1 MKTLKFLGLCG
12 LAFIM
17 ASCGGNA
24 NKEKEAETAEESANE
39 AFYAEQPVESGMYD
53 ATYFDIKGKDSRK
66 GQFDGRV
73 IYALSPEQS
82 AVFVYENG
90 NRTKIKHILM
100 LDKGFQKE
108 DSIYVATDKTGIPVT
123 VGNDS
128 TNMYLN
134 YVANSDTVTITFN
147 PKARNTYSPIEALA
161 KIKDEASK

>member
-1 MKTLKFLGLCG
+1 MKTLKFLGLCS
-12 LAFIM
+12 LAFVM

-24 NKEKEAETAEESANE
+24 SKEKEAEAASNDE

-53 ATYFDIKGKDSRK
+53 ATYFDIKGKDPRK

-73 IYALSPEQS
+73 IYALSPDQS

-128 TNMYLN
+128 TNMYIN

-147 PKARNTYSPIEALA
+147 PKARTTYTPIEALA
-161 KIKDEASK
+161 KIKEEASK

>member
-1 MKTLKFLGLCG
+1 MKTLKFLGLCSV
-12 LAFIM
+12 AFVL

-24 NKEKEAETAEESANE
+24 NKEKEAQAESSDE
-39 AFYAEQPVESGMYD
+39 AFYAEQPVESGIYD
-53 ATYFDIKGKDSRK
+53 ATYFDIKGKDPRK

-73 IYALSPEQS
+73 IYSLSPDQS
-82 AVFVYENG
+82 AIFVYENG

-108 DSIYVATDKTGIPVT
+108 DSIYIATDKTGIPVT

-128 TNMYLN
+128 TDMYLN

-147 PKARNTYSPIEALA
+147 PKARNTYTPIEALA
-161 KIKDEASK
+161 KIKEEASK

>member
-1 MKTLKFLGLCG
+1 MKKLKFLGLCG

-17 ASCGGNA
+17 ASCSGNA
-24 NKEKEAETAEESANE
+24 NKEKEAEAEAANE

-73 IYALSPEQS
+73 IYALSPDQS

-90 NRTKIKHILM
+90 NRTKIKNILM

-108 DSIYVATDKTGIPVT
+108 DSVFVAVDKAGIPVT

-128 TNMYLN
+128 TNMYIN
-134 YVANSDTVTITFN
+134 YIANSDTVTITFN
-147 PKARNTYSPIEALA
+147 PKARTTYTPIEALA

>member
-1 MKTLKFLGLCG
+1 MKKLKFLGLCG

-17 ASCGGNA
+17 ASCSGNA
-24 NKEKEAETAEESANE
+24 NKEKEAEAEAANE

-73 IYALSPEQS
+73 IYALSPDQS

-90 NRTKIKHILM
+90 NRTKIKNILM

-108 DSIYVATDKTGIPVT
+108 DSIYVAVDKAGIPVT

-128 TNMYLN
+128 TNMYIN
-134 YVANSDTVTITFN
+134 YIANSDTVTITFN
-147 PKARNTYSPIEALA
+147 PKARTTYTPIEALA

>member
-24 NKEKEAETAEESANE
+24 NKEKEAEAESNDE

-147 PKARNTYSPIEALA
+147 PKARNTYTPIEALA

>member
-12 LAFIM
+12 LAFIL

-24 NKEKEAETAEESANE
+24 NKEKEAEAEAANE
-39 AFYAEQPVESGMYD
+39 AFEAEQPVESGIYD
-53 ATYFDIKGKDSRK
+53 ASYFDIKGKDSRK

-108 DSIYVATDKTGIPVT
+108 DSVYVATDKTGIPVT

-128 TNMYLN
+128 TNMYIN
-134 YVANSDTVTITFN
+134 YVANSDTVTITFT
-147 PKARNTYSPIEALA
+147 PKARTIYTPIEALS
-161 KIKDEASK
+161 KIKEEASK

>member
-1 MKTLKFLGLCG
+1 MKTLKFFGLCG

-24 NKEKEAETAEESANE
+24 SKDKEAEAQAANE
-39 AFYAEQPVESGMYD
+39 AFLAEQPVESGIYD

-73 IYALSPEQS
+73 IYSLSPDQS

-90 NRTKIKHILM
+90 NRTKIKNILM
-100 LDKGFQKE
+100 LEKGFQKE
-108 DSIYVATDKTGIPVT
+108 DSVYVATDKQGVPVT

-128 TNMYLN
+128 TNMYIN
-134 YVANSDTVTITFN
+134 YIANNDTITITFN
-147 PKARNTYSPIEALA
+147 PKARNTYTPLEALA
-161 KIKDEASK
+161 KIKEEAGK

>member
-1 MKTLKFLGLCG
+1 MKTFKLLGLCG
-12 LAFIM
+12 LAFVM

-24 NKEKEAETAEESANE
+24 NKEKEAEAEAAND

-90 NRTKIKHILM
+90 NRTKIKNLLM
-100 LDKGFQKE
+100 LEKGFQKA
-108 DSIYVATDKTGIPVT
+108 DSVFTATDAKGNPVI

-128 TNMYLN
+128 TDMYVN
-134 YVANSDTVTITFN
+134 YIAGSDTITITFN
-147 PKARNTYSPIEALA
+147 PKAKNTYTAIEALA
-161 KIKDEASK
+161 KIKEEASK

>member
-1 MKTLKFLGLCG
+1 MKKLKFLGLCG

-17 ASCGGNA
+17 ASCSGNA
-24 NKEKEAETAEESANE
+24 NKEKEAEAEAANE

-73 IYALSPEQS
+73 IYALSPDQS

-90 NRTKIKHILM
+90 NRTKIKNILM

-108 DSIYVATDKTGIPVT
+108 DSVFVAVDKAGIPVT

-128 TNMYLN
+128 TNMYIN
-134 YVANSDTVTITFN
+134 YIANSDTVTITFN
-147 PKARNTYSPIEALA
+147 PKARTTYTPIEALA
-161 KIKDEASK
+161 KIRDEASK

>member
-24 NKEKEAETAEESANE
+24 SKEKEAEAEANDE

-108 DSIYVATDKTGIPVT
+108 DSIYVAMDKTGIPVT
-123 VGNDS
+123 VCKDS
-128 TNMYLN
+128 TDMYIN

-147 PKARNTYSPIEALA
+147 PKPRTTYTPVEALA
-161 KIKDEASK
+161 KIKEEASK

>member
-1 MKTLKFLGLCG
+1 MKKLKLLGLCG
-12 LAFIM
+12 LAFVM

-24 NKEKEAETAEESANE
+24 NKEKEAEAEAANE

-73 IYALSPEQS
+73 IYALSPDQS

-108 DSIYVATDKTGIPVT
+108 DSIYVAVDKTGVPVT

-128 TNMYLN
+128 TNMYIN
-134 YVANSDTVTITFN
+134 YIANSDTVTITFN
-147 PKARNTYSPIEALA
+147 PKARTTYTPIEALA

>member
-24 NKEKEAETAEESANE
+24 NKEKEAEAQEATE
-39 AFYAEQPVESGMYD
+39 AFDASQPVESGVYD
-53 ATYFDIKGKDSRK
+53 ATYFNIKGKDSRK

-73 IYALSPEQS
+73 IYSLSPDQS

-90 NRTKIKHILM
+90 NRTKIKNILM
-100 LDKGFQKE
+100 LENGFQKE
-108 DSIYVATDKTGIPVT
+108 DSIYVATDKAGTPVV

-128 TNMYLN
+128 TNMYVN
-134 YVANSDTVTITFN
+134 YIANGDTITITFN
-147 PKARNTYSPIEALA
+147 PKPRNTYTPIEALE
-161 KIKDEASK
+161 KIKEEASK

>member
-12 LAFIM
+12 VAFMM

-24 NKEKEAETAEESANE
+24 SKEKEAEAEANE
-39 AFYAEQPVESGMYD
+39 AFAEKQPVESGIYD

-82 AVFVYENG
+82 VVFVYENG
-90 NRTKIKHILM
+90 NRTKIKQILM
-100 LDKGFQKE
+100 LENGFQKE
-108 DSIYVATDKTGIPVT
+108 DSVYVATDKNGLPVT

-128 TNMYLN
+128 TEMYVN
-134 YVANSDTVTITFN
+134 YISNNDTVTITFN
-147 PKARNTYSPIEALA
+147 PKARNTYSPIEALS
-161 KIKDEASK
+161 KIKEEAGK